1 MLLFG
6 TCRLGSDSAA
16 TKLQLS
22 DSKESERPRDQRLA
36 TTNLVVVLAGLLLRT
51 Y

>member
-6 TCRLGSDSAA
+6 TCRLASDSA

-22 DSKESERPRDQRLA
+22 DSKESGRPRDQRLA
-36 TTNLVVVLAGLLLRT
+36 TTNLVAVLSGLLLRT